1 MIDQSIYERIVSF
14 SSLATL
20 SSIQYSD
27 YDDLKDCEVLVDHES
42 LKVLYRTQGVRP
54 VIEYV
59 SIGVEPLFNYLKD
72 HSISGVLHFVPDEMI
87 PMLESIGF
95 SVLAQFTDFF
105 CNPLVDNYPSE
116 SVSIELAV
124 ASDAQRLAEISQK
137 CVGIS
142 RGFFG
147 ETEAWFKEWMSEHP
161 VLVIKE
167 HGQIIGLCC
176 VSVYNEGTTLWIREM
191 CVDPVYQRQ
200 GVGNQLMKAAIK
212 YGVSQGCIKSFLAVD
227 VENHSAIR
235 IYQSYGFTHRDN
247 SVETHM
253 VRNQT

>member
-1 MIDQSIYERIVSF
+1 MIDQSMYERIVSF

-27 YDDLKDCEVLVDHES
+27 YDDLKDCEVLVGHES
-42 LKVLYRTQGVRP
+42 LKVLYRSQGVRP

-72 HSISGVLHFVPDEMI
+72 HSISGVLHFVVDEMI
-87 PMLESIGF
+87 HILESIGF
-95 SVLAQFTDFF
+95 SLLAQFTDFF
-105 CNPLVDNYPSE
+105 CNPLVDNCPSE

-124 ASDAQRLAEISQK
+124 ASDAHRLAEISQK

-161 VLVIKE
+161 VLVIK
-167 HGQIIGLCC
+167 
-176 VSVYNEGTTLWIREM
+176 
-191 CVDPVYQRQ
+191 
-200 GVGNQLMKAAIK
+200 
-212 YGVSQGCIKSFLAVD
+212 
-227 VENHSAIR
+227 
-235 IYQSYGFTHRDN
+235 
-247 SVETHM
+247 
-253 VRNQT
+253 